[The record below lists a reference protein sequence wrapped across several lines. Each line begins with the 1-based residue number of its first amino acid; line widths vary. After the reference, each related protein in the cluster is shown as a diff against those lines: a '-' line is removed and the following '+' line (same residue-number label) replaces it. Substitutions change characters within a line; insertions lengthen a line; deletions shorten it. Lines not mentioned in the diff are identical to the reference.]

1 MENGYRTLNL
11 YKGVRGIAVKILNRI
26 DRTDAYLDKMLD
38 KELRNNELAS
48 NDKALLF
55 EIVHGVI
62 RNLGRIDWVL
72 TGFYKGKF
80 SKCIPNVKNAMRV
93 ALYQIMFLDKVP
105 EYAAV
110 NEAVNFVKKLQ
121 GERAANITN
130 GVLRSII
137 RSKDKI
143 RYPSRDGDL
152 LGFLSAYYSHPSW
165 LVKRWLSRYS
175 DKFTEDL
182 LKSNNQKPSL
192 TIRVNRIITNSTE
205 MESLLK
211 SEKLLFTKGRYLPNF
226 FQLNGMSNITK
237 WEYFTKGYFSVQD
250 ESTGFSCYL
259 LNPKPNDRVLDLFAA
274 PGGKTSLLADLMQ
287 NTGEIIAV
295 DKYESRL
302 KILEKNI
309 SRLSITN
316 VKTIE
321 VDALEYNDEDK
332 FDKILLDVPCSG
344 LGTISKKPDIKWRRD
359 IAGIRKLTELQ
370 PKLLEKGASLLK
382 PGGELVF
389 STCTIEPEENFE
401 IIEEF
406 LKKHHEFKLVNA
418 SNYFD
423 KKLVA
428 DNGCVQTYPNVHGID
443 GAFAAKLKLIEEN

>member
-1 MENGYRTLNL
+1 MCIR
-11 YKGVRGIAVKILNRI
+11 
-26 DRTDAYLDKMLD
+26 DR
-38 KELRNNELAS
+38 
-48 NDKALLF
+48 
-55 EIVHGVI
+55 
-62 RNLGRIDWVL
+62 
-72 TGFYKGKF
+72 
-80 SKCIPNVKNAMRV
+80 
-93 ALYQIMFLDKVP
+93 
-105 EYAAV
+105 
-110 NEAVNFVKKLQ
+110 
-121 GERAANITN
+121 
-130 GVLRSII
+130 
-137 RSKDKI
+137 
-143 RYPSRDGDL
+143 
-152 LGFLSAYYSHPSW
+152 
-165 LVKRWLSRYS
+165 
-175 DKFTEDL
+175 
-182 LKSNNQKPSL
+182 
-192 TIRVNRIITNSTE
+192 
-205 MESLLK
+205 
-211 SEKLLFTKGRYLPNF
+211 
-226 FQLNGMSNITK
+226 
-237 WEYFTKGYFSVQD
+237 
-250 ESTGFSCYL
+250 
-259 LNPKPNDRVLDLFAA
+259 DLFAA

-321 VDALEYNDEDK
+321 VDALEYNDVDK

-406 LKKHHEFKLVNA
+406 LKKHHEVKLVNA